1 MHLYPL
7 VMCMCVYA
15 HAQSYPTLWTVA
27 CQAPLSMGFAPP
39 GNLPNPG
46 IKPVSPAFP
55 TLQADSLPVESL
67 GKPMS
72 VSDIGLE
79 FSFLCDIFIGFWYQG
94 NSELNEFGCV
104 PSSAIFWNSLKR
116 MSE

>member
-1 MHLYPL
+1 
-7 VMCMCVYA
+7 
-15 HAQSYPTLWTVA
+15 
-27 CQAPLSMGFAPP
+27 MGFLRQEYGNGLPFP
-39 GNLPNPG
+39 SLGNLPYPG
-46 IKPVSPAFP
+46 IEPGSP